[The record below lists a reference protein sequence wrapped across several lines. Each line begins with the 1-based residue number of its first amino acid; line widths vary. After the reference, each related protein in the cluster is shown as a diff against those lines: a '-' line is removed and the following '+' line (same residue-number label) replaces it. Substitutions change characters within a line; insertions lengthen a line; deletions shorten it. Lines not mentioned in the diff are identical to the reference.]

1 MDMDEEFAILNAEHS
16 LIKQEHEKLLTTLK
30 RVMQF
35 NGWTRTHGVELAQ
48 CEREALEVIEKIE
61 GLTC

>member
-1 MDMDEEFAILNAEHS
+1 MEEHFETVNADYTK
-16 LIKQEHEKLLTTLK
+16 IKQEHEKLLTALK

-35 NGWTRTHGVELAQ
+35 NGWTRVHGVELAQ
-48 CEREALEVIEKIE
+48 CEHDALEVIAKIE

>member
-1 MDMDEEFAILNAEHS
+1 MKEEFESLKAEHEV
-16 LIKQEHEKLLTTLK
+16 LKKEHDKLLTALK

-35 NGWTRTHGVELAQ
+35 NGWTRVHGVDLAQ
-48 CEREALEVIEKIE
+48 CEHDALEVIAKIE